1 MGILGDLGSAHHVAA
16 GLTSRFSK
24 KGSGKMEET
33 MTTADVVIGGLA
45 AVGVVVL
52 IGVFFWVVR
61 IVFIDKHKKDHQ
73 DV

>member
-1 MGILGDLGSAHHVAA
+1 
-16 GLTSRFSK
+16 
-24 KGSGKMEET
+24 MEET